1 MSDNTPYFVVWCR
14 KTYGN
19 IKKYEEDWDCFYK
32 YEDAVEKYERLST
45 KEGITNLKITHVVK
59 EQETG
64 VNPQEYYV

>member
-1 MSDNTPYFVVWCR
+1 MSDTPYYVVWCR

-19 IKKYEEDWDCFYK
+19 IQKYEEDWDCFYK

-45 KEGITNLKITHVVK
+45 NKDVDNLKITHVVK
-59 EQETG
+59 EKEIG